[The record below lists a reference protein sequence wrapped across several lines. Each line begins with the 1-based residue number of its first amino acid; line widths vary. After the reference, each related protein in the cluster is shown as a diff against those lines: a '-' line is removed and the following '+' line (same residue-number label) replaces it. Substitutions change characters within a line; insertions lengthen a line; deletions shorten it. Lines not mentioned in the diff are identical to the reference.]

1 MVLRWY
7 HWLVPVLA
15 YLQHQ
20 PALGG
25 DVWLSEHAYVVGKAT
40 IAGPARLEANA
51 VVRGDQNHIRVGP
64 RFRMGQ
70 RSTIH
75 VELHTATFVGN
86 DVWLGDDVVV
96 HACTLGDGVRVEDG
110 GLVLSTASV
119 GSGSIVAADALV
131 PEGVAFPPNS
141 YIAGTPGRRVRETTP
156 EERAETLELVSRA
169 LSTAPN
175 TRA

>member
-1 MVLRWY
+1 MLRWY

-70 RSTIH
+70 RSTVH
-75 VELHTATFVGN
+75 VELHTGTLIGS

-96 HACTLGDGVRVEDG
+96 HATTLGDGVRVESG
-110 GLVLSTASV
+110 GRVLSTSRV
-119 GSGSIVAADALV
+119 GAGSIVASGALV
-131 PEGVAFPPNS
+131 PEGAEFPANS
-141 YIAGTPGRRVRETTP
+141 YISGTPGRRVRETTP